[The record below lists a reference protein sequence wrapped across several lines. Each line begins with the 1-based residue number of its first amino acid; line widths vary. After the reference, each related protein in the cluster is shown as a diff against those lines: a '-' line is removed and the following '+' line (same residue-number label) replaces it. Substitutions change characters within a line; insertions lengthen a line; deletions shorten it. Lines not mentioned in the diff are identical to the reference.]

1 MIPPLIVPFRMVRTE
16 YLVMLALPAI
26 TSFNPMV
33 LVESNRLNLLRLW
46 LCAETRVL
54 RFDLLHLLRI
64 GLLPL
69 GPRFGLRVWLA
80 GCRSCA
86 AFSRRLLHTLTLLPL
101 LNLLL
106 LPLLRRHSRRMTGN
120 IRSRRWSIPRF
131 LVRAIL
137 PAFSSTGLIRR
148 FIGRFTGDV
157 RFRGVRRFVARVS
170 FLPLFRARLIRS
182 SVLICRAAFLHR
194 AGLFR
199 WPLLRL
205 DGVRAGLC
213 LSRVRF
219 FRGALALCW

>member
-1 MIPPLIVPFRMVRTE
+1 MIPPLIVPFRMVRAE
-16 YLVMLALPAI
+16 YLVMLTLPAI

-69 GPRFGLRVWLA
+69 GPCFSLRVLLA

-86 AFSRRLLHTLTLLPL
+86 GFSRGLLHTLSLLPL

-120 IRSRRWSIPRF
+120 IRSRRGSIPRF
-131 LVRAIL
+131 LMCAIL
-137 PAFSSTGLIRR
+137 PAFSSTGLIRG
-148 FIGRFTGDV
+148 FVGRFTGDV
-157 RFRGVRRFVARVS
+157 RVRGVCRFVARVS
-170 FLPLFRARLIRS
+170 FLALFRARLIRGPA
-182 SVLICRAAFLHR
+182 LIRRAAFLHR
-194 AGLFR
+194 SGVLR
-199 WPLLRL
+199 WPLLGLRC
-205 DGVRAGLC
+205 VRAGLC

-219 FRGALALCW
+219 FRGALA

>member
-1 MIPPLIVPFRMVRTE
+1 MIPPLIVPFRMVRAE
-16 YLVMLALPAI
+16 YLVMLTLPAI

-46 LCAETRVL
+46 LCAEARVL

-69 GPRFGLRVWLA
+69 GPRFSLRVLLA

-86 AFSRRLLHTLTLLPL
+86 GFSRGLLHTLSLLPL

-120 IRSRRWSIPRF
+120 VRSRRGSIPRF
-131 LVRAIL
+131 LVRASL

-148 FIGRFTGDV
+148 LIGRFTGDV
-157 RFRGVRRFVARVS
+157 RFWGVRRFVARVS
-170 FLPLFRARLIRS
+170 FLALFRGRLIHS
-182 SVLICRAAFLHR
+182 SALICGAAFLRR

-199 WPLLRL
+199 CPLLRL
-205 DGVRAGLC
+205 
-213 LSRVRF
+213 
-219 FRGALALCW
+219 RGAR